1 MRFPLL
7 LALAIATPVAAAPT
21 GPGGPDDPAS
31 PASPVVATGL
41 PPLFEPALR
50 AEDADAVERSDVARP
65 EKGAAAPDPQP
76 GRDPNA
82 GGRR

>member
-50 AEDADAVERSDVARP
+50 AAGADAVERSDFERP
-65 EKGAAAPDPQP
+65 RKDSAAPGPQP
-76 GRDPNA
+76 GSAPLP
-82 GGRR
+82 GGHR

>member
-21 GPGGPDDPAS
+21 GPGGPNDPAS

-50 AEDADAVERSDVARP
+50 AMGADAVERSDFARP
-65 EKGAAAPDPQP
+65 RKDSAAPGPQP
-76 GRDPNA
+76 GSDPLP